1 MLEIKKLSKRYDDII
16 IDNLSIC
23 FPSTGMI
30 VIVGKSGCG
39 KTTLLNQVL
48 ANQKG
53 YKVAVIVNDIGEVNV
68 DASLIAKGGQ
78 ATLQDQNIVENM

>member
-30 VIVGKSGCG
+30 VIVGK
-39 KTTLLNQVL
+39 QH
-48 ANQKG
+48 
-53 YKVAVIVNDIGEVNV
+53 Y
-68 DASLIAKGGQ
+68 
-78 ATLQDQNIVENM
+78 

>member
-30 VIVGKSGCG
+30 AIVGKSGCG
-39 KTTLLNQVL
+39 KTTLLNCISTIDRVTCRT
-48 ANQKG
+48 N
-53 YKVAVIVNDIGEVNV
+53 YN
-68 DASLIAKGGQ
+68 
-78 ATLQDQNIVENM
+78 

>member
-30 VIVGKSGCG
+30 AIVGKSGCG
-39 KTTLLNQVL
+39 KTTLLNIL
-48 ANQKG
+48 
-53 YKVAVIVNDIGEVNV
+53 
-68 DASLIAKGGQ
+68 GGI
-78 ATLQDQNIVENM
+78 DQ